1 RDRGQRVPP
10 GRSRLRGLEKRF
22 GGRRALA
29 GIDLVLERREIVGVV
44 GPDGAGKT
52 TLLRALAGLLE
63 VEAAEATV
71 LGHDLRGDVT
81 ALKAR
86 VGYVPQT
93 FSLHR
98 DLTVEENL
106 RFTARIHRV
115 AEAEFRARAGEL
127 LARTGLAPFAGRPTG
142 ALSGGMKQKLAIASA
157 LLPRPALLLLDDPT
171 ATSERMSPAEIWA
184 LLEPEREAALV

>member
-1 RDRGQRVPP
+1 VRRRQRARPRRPGRGPRRRRPGQLHAREDRDTERPHGPGLPRQGARAGGGRAPPAGHRRQRVPP
-10 GRSRLRGLEKRF
+10 AMIRLRALAKRY
-22 GGRRALA
+22 GSRRALA

-63 VEAAEATV
+63 IEAAEATV

-86 VGYVPQT
+86 LGYVPQS

-98 DLTVEENL
+98 ALTVEENF
-106 RFTARIHRV
+106 RFTARLHRLP
-115 AEAEFRARAGEL
+115 AAEFTTRVRDL
-127 LARTGLAPFAGRPTG
+127 LERTGLAP
-142 ALSGGMKQKLAIASA
+142 
-157 LLPRPALLLLDDPT
+157 
-171 ATSERMSPAEIWA
+171 
-184 LLEPEREAALV
+184 